1 MQNLLSTKIALATG
15 GTVLLPLGG
24 PSHRTDQPSGN
35 STVPPVASA
44 ILSSGRGR

>member
-1 MQNLLSTKIALATG
+1 MCGVRLFNEQREGKVSGQIQRS
-15 GTVLLPLGG
+15 G
-24 PSHRTDQPSGN
+24 PSHGTDQPSGN